1 MVIKQN
7 TMLFSNKKNKS
18 HSHPIWVLIE
28 SDLTRL
34 RKSLF
39 PSEMDF
45 FFSHR
50 DYIERMKTNHLV
62 GPVVSHK
69 SRSNY
74 RVQNILQVSSYY
86 AVHIMSTFLLYGRYH
101 FFSSL
106 CSVCS
111 ALILIS
117 QSKSRMRLG
126 VEVEPRQRL
135 R

>member
-1 MVIKQN
+1 
-7 TMLFSNKKNKS
+7 
-18 HSHPIWVLIE
+18 
-28 SDLTRL
+28 
-34 RKSLF
+34 
-39 PSEMDF
+39 
-45 FFSHR
+45 
-50 DYIERMKTNHLV
+50 MKTNHLV

-69 SRSNY
+69 SRSND

-101 FFSSL
+101 FSSL

-126 VEVEPRQRL
+126 VEVPTQRL
-135 R
+135 YRDNDDVVKRIFSVESCLILEELWR